1 MKKWSIL
8 SLSLVVVLG
17 VAMLFQATTPQIAA
31 QEADGDGDSVQRTI
45 HVNGTGQVTAEPDVG
60 LITVGVETQAEEAS
74 AALSQ
79 NSEQMQAIIDAL
91 LGADI
96 PQDDIQTRVVQ
107 LSPRY
112 DTSSSQAGQPSGP
125 PEIVGYTATNL
136 AEVRVTDLA
145 NLGQVLDS
153 AAQAGANRISNIQFE
168 VSDPADLMDQAR
180 EAAWADALHKA
191 EQLTSLAGEDLGA
204 VLQMQESSQTPS
216 PIVGRGP
223 VVEQAASVPVQA
235 GTQTIT
241 VNLDVTW
248 LLQ

>member
-8 SLSLVVVLG
+8 SLSLVVLLG
-17 VAMLFQATTPQIAA
+17 VAMLFQAAAPQIAA
-31 QEADGDGDSVQRTI
+31 QEGDVGDDSVQRTI
-45 HVNGTGQVTAEPDVG
+45 NVSGTGQVTAEPDVA
-60 LITVGVETQAEEAS
+60 LVTVGVETQAEEAG

-91 LGADI
+91 LAADI
-96 PQDDIQTRVVQ
+96 PQENIQTQVVQ

-112 DTSSSQAGQPSGP
+112 DTGSSQAGQPSGP

-136 AEVRVTDLA
+136 VEVRVTDLE

-168 VSDPADLMDQAR
+168 ISDPADLMDQAR
-180 EAAWADALHKA
+180 EAAWSDALHKA
-191 EQLTSLAGEDLGA
+191 EQLTGLADEDLGA
-204 VLQMQESSQTPS
+204 VLTVRESSQTPG
-216 PIVGRGP
+216 PIGGRGP

>member
-1 MKKWSIL
+1 MKRWSIL
-8 SLSLVVVLG
+8 TVSLVVLLG
-17 VAMLFQATTPQIAA
+17 VAMLLQAAAPQIAA
-31 QEADGDGDSVQRTI
+31 QEDDVDDDSVQRTI
-45 HVNGTGQVTAEPDVG
+45 HVSGTGQVNAEPDVG

-79 NSEQMQAIIDAL
+79 NSQQMQAIIDAL
-91 LGADI
+91 LEADI
-96 PQDDIQTRVVQ
+96 PQENIQTRVVQ

-112 DTSSSQAGQPSGP
+112 DTGSSQAGQPSGP
-125 PEIVGYTATNL
+125 PEIIGYTATNL
-136 AEVRVTDLA
+136 AEVRVTNLD

-191 EQLTSLAGEDLGA
+191 EQLTSLADEDLGA
-204 VLQMQESSQTPS
+204 VLQVQESSQTPG
-216 PIVGRGP
+216 PIISRGP
-223 VVEQAASVPVQA
+223 VIEQAASVPVEA